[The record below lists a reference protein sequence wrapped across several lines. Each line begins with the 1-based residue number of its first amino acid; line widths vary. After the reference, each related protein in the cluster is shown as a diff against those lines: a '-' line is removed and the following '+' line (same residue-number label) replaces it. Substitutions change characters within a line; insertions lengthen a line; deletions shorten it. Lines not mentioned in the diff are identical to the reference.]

1 METLTALFGSSS
13 KVRILR
19 LFLLNESI
27 PFSLEEISEKS
38 QVKLSEAK
46 VHIKNLEKIS
56 LISGKSIMR
65 DVDVVVSKRK
75 LVPTTTPLGRPSK
88 KKAVK
93 IIKETKS
100 VHKKVI
106 CWTLNAEDMIVSPLR
121 TLLIESEMVKSKDI
135 AKRLGKS
142 GAVKLLVLSGIF
154 VKNGHDKVD
163 IVMVGDKI
171 DQKHFQKQVK
181 QIEAEVGKELRYSVF
196 TPEDFAYRMQMFDK
210 YLFDVFSKPHEKII
224 HKMEIPHN

>member
-1 METLTALFGSSS
+1 METLSALFGSSS

-27 PFSLEEISEKS
+27 PYSLEEVIEKS
-38 QVKLSEAK
+38 QVKNQEAK
-46 VHIKNLEKIS
+46 EFIKSFEKIG
-56 LISGKSIMR
+56 LITSKNILR
-65 DVDVVVSKRK
+65 DVEVVTQKRK
-75 LVPTTTPLGRPSK
+75 LVPTTTPTGKPSK
-88 KKAVK
+88 KKSVK
-93 IIKETKS
+93 IIKETKVVS
-100 VHKKVI
+100 KKVP
-106 CWTLNAEDMIVSPLR
+106 CWTLNSDDLIVSPLR
-121 TLLIESEMVKSKDI
+121 ALLIESEMVKSKDI

-154 VKNGHDKVD
+154 VKNAHDKVD

-171 DQKHFQKQVK
+171 DQKHFQKQLK

-196 TPEDFAYRMQMFDK
+196 SPEDFAYRMQMFDK

-224 HKMEIPHN
+224 HKIEIPRN

>member
-1 METLTALFGSSS
+1 METLSALFGSSA

-27 PFSLEEISEKS
+27 PYSLEEISEKS
-38 QVKLSEAK
+38 QVKVSEVK
-46 VHIKNLEKIS
+46 EHVKSFEKIN
-56 LISGKSIMR
+56 LVISKSIMR
-65 DVDVVVSKRK
+65 DMEIVVQKRK
-75 LVPTTTPLGRPSK
+75 LVPTTTPSGRPSK

-93 IIKETKS
+93 IIKEVKN
-100 VHKKVI
+100 VHKKVV
-106 CWTLNAEDMIVSPLR
+106 CWTLNAEELIVSPLR
-121 TLLIESEMVKSKDI
+121 ALLIESEMVKSKDI

-154 VKNGHDKVD
+154 VKNAHDKVD

-171 DQKHFQKQVK
+171 DQKHFQKQLK

-224 HKMEIPHN
+224 HKMEIPRN

>member
-1 METLTALFGSSS
+1 METLTALFGSSA

-19 LFLLNESI
+19 LFLLNESLAYSLDEI
-27 PFSLEEISEKS
+27 STKSQAKLEEVRTHLKSLEK
-38 QVKLSEAK
+38 A
-46 VHIKNLEKIS
+46 NLVNSKEM
-56 LISGKSIMR
+56 MR
-65 DVDVVVSKRK
+65 DIDVIVHKRK
-75 LVPTTTPLGRPSK
+75 LVPTTTPSGRPSK

-93 IIKETKS
+93 ITKETKT
-100 VHKKVI
+100 VTKKVL
-106 CWTLNAEDMIVSPLR
+106 CWALNTDAEIVSPLR
-121 TLLIESEMVKSKDI
+121 SLLIESEMVKSKDI

-142 GAVKLLVLSGIF
+142 GAVKLLILSGIF

-196 TPEDFAYRMQMFDK
+196 SPEDFSYRMQMFDK
-210 YLFDVFSKPHEKII
+210 FLFDVLANPHEKLIQKI
-224 HKMEIPHN
+224 EIPRT

>member
-1 METLTALFGSSS
+1 METLTALFGSSA

-27 PFSLEEISEKS
+27 PYSLEEISEKS
-38 QVKLSEAK
+38 QVKVSEVK
-46 VHIKNLEKIS
+46 VHVKSFEKIN
-56 LISGKSIMR
+56 LVISKSTLR
-65 DVDVVVSKRK
+65 DVEVVTQKRK
-75 LVPTTTPLGRPSK
+75 LVPTTTPSGRPSK

-93 IIKETKS
+93 IIKETKVVS
-100 VHKKVI
+100 KKVP
-106 CWTLNAEDMIVSPLR
+106 CWNLNVEEMIVSPLR
-121 TLLIESEMVKSKDI
+121 ALLIESEMVKSKDI

-154 VKNGHDKVD
+154 VKNAHDKVD

-224 HKMEIPHN
+224 HKMEIPRS